1 MHGLRTIERFANMLP
16 RPDLRIGQVSTYSSS
31 TFMRLVL
38 VCDGLLPNQAGVLL
52 PSSTGLGTT
61 GSALLLL
68 AFAALFI
75 AARFARPTIEPR
87 SAPSARNRLQPDHQ
101 VPRRPSVEN
110 VIRRH
115 VHFMPIPYI
124 VLYFC
129 YSRFSLALTCLP
141 AWDSLV

>member
-1 MHGLRTIERFANMLP
+1 MHGLRTIEHFANMLS
-16 RPDLRIGQVSTYSSS
+16 RPDLLIGQVSTYSSS
-31 TFMRLVL
+31 TFMLLVL
-38 VCDGLLPNQAGVLL
+38 VCNGLLPNQAGVLL
-52 PSSTGLGTT
+52 PSSAGLGT
-61 GSALLLL
+61 GSGWLLL
-68 AFAALFI
+68 AFAASLI

-87 SAPSARNRLQPDHQ
+87 SAPSARNRLQSDHQ
-101 VPRRPSVEN
+101 APRRPSVEN

-115 VHFMPIPYI
+115 VHFMQIPYI

>member
-1 MHGLRTIERFANMLP
+1 MATHSLRTIERFTNMLP
-16 RPDLRIGQVSTYSSS
+16 WPDLRIGQVSTYSSS
-31 TFMRLVL
+31 TFMLLVL

-52 PSSTGLGTT
+52 PSSAGPGTT

-68 AFAALFI
+68 AFAALLI

-101 VPRRPSVEN
+101 APRRPSVEN

-124 VLYFC
+124 VC
-129 YSRFSLALTCLP
+129 I
-141 AWDSLV
+141 LVTLVSASP

>member
-1 MHGLRTIERFANMLP
+1 MLS

-31 TFMRLVL
+31 SFKLLVL
-38 VCDGLLPNQAGVLL
+38 VCDGLLLNQAGVLL
-52 PSSTGLGTT
+52 PSSAGLGTT
-61 GSALLLL
+61 GSAWLVL
-68 AFAALFI
+68 AFAALLI
-75 AARFARPTIEPR
+75 AARFARPTIEPWI
-87 SAPSARNRLQPDHQ
+87 APSARNRLQPDHQ
-101 VPRRPSVEN
+101 APRRRSVEN

-115 VHFMPIPYI
+115 VHFMPMPYI